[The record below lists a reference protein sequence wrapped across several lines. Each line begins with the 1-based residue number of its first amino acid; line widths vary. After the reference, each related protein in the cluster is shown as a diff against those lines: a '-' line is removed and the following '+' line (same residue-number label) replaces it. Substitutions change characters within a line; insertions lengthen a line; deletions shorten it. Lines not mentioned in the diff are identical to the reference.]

1 MANMDINTEVE
12 EVKKELLEL
21 IIEHLKQ
28 NKIQAD
34 QAQQLARDFL
44 ADLPIKDQTDLLAKL
59 KDLGQK
65 YPEANEVYL
74 DELSKATDE
83 ERDQTLNQMRDFIKQ
98 GNIDGAISAGKTLT
112 DQSSPDQT
120 SPSNQ

>member
-1 MANMDINTEVE
+1 MDITQEVE

-44 ADLPIKDQTDLLAKL
+44 AILPIRDQADLLGKL
-59 KDLGQK
+59 KNLGEK
-65 YPEANEVYL
+65 YKEANEVYL
-74 DELSKATDE
+74 DELSKASDE
-83 ERDQTLNQMRDFIKQ
+83 KRDQALSMMRDYIKQ
-98 GNIDGAISAGKTLT
+98 GNIDQAIQTAKTLT
-112 DQSSPDQT
+112 QAPQA
-120 SPSNQ
+120 